1 MAEYI
6 EREKVLT
13 LINGFKRNDVT
24 PHCVDYPAGWN
35 EALEQIESNLGLRD
49 IQSYNSCVGTQEN
62 QGYY

>member
-1 MAEYI
+1 MMAEYI

-35 EALEQIESNLGLRD
+35 EALEQIESN
-49 IQSYNSCVGTQEN
+49 QSSQSH
-62 QGYY
+62 